1 MEQRF
6 LSPNILAGISGL
18 DLVAKTAVD
27 GFAEYRAYG
36 PGEWWLRRK
45 WGIV

>member
-1 MEQRF
+1 MEQR
-6 LSPNILAGISGL
+6 LLDPNILAGISGL

-27 GFAEYRAYG
+27 GFAEYCAYS
-36 PGEWWLRRK
+36 PGEWMRRK